1 MVKKPTI
8 KDVARRAGVS
18 IATVSFV
25 LNDRPGQVISDRVK
39 KKVWKAAEEL
49 NYHPSATAAG
59 LARKRTHNVA
69 IVFYREENL
78 VANHFYSFVVQG
90 AIKEAIRENYNLL
103 FSYVANTYSGYA
115 DLPKIIRE
123 QNAEG
128 AVFMQRIEP
137 QLIRDIEE
145 RGIPVVTVD
154 HFPPM
159 QQVNTLQI
167 DNRRGGRLAAEHL
180 LDLGH
185 EHLAYLHAL
194 VDRPSIIERAE
205 GFEQAINERGLK
217 FDRTSQLIECA
228 DLTYEAGYP
237 QVLKALQRKR
247 RPTALF
253 CANDEMASAALRA
266 AHEMGL
272 VVPRDLSVVGFD
284 DISMSNFTDPP
295 LTTIGLDKEELG
307 ARAMQRL
314 LELVEKKGEP
324 GPRRDLVPVQLVL
337 RQSTSRPPAA

>member
-8 KDVARRAGVS
+8 KDVAQKAGVS

-25 LNDRPGQVISDRVK
+25 LNNRPGQVISDRVK
-39 KKVWKAAEEL
+39 KKVWKAAEQL

-69 IVFYREENL
+69 IVFYREEGL
-78 VANHFYSFVVQG
+78 VSNQFYSFVVQG
-90 AIKEAIRENYNLL
+90 AIKEAIRANYNLL
-103 FSYVANTYSGYA
+103 FSYVASEYTGYA

-123 QNAEG
+123 KNAEG

-154 HFPPM
+154 HFPPLKK
-159 QQVNTLQI
+159 VNTLQI
-167 DNRRGGRLAAEHL
+167 DNRRGGQIAAQHL

-185 EHLAYLHAL
+185 EHLAFLHAM
-194 VDRPSIIERAE
+194 VDRPSIVERAE
-205 GFEQAINERGLK
+205 GFAEAIKARGLG
-217 FDRTSQLIECA
+217 FNPRTDLIRCA

-237 QVLKALQRKR
+237 QVLKALGRKR

-253 CANDEMASAALRA
+253 CANDEMASGALRA

-284 DISMSNFTDPP
+284 DIPMSSYTDPP
-295 LTTIGLDKEELG
+295 LTTIGLDKEALG
-307 ARAMQRL
+307 VRAMRRL
-314 LELVEKKGEP
+314 LELVERTGEA
-324 GPRRDLVPVQLVL
+324 GPRRDLVSVQLVE
-337 RQSTSRPPAA
+337 RQSTAPAP